1 MLDYIVIFF
10 LILILVCTSTVL
22 LFYLNFS
29 DIKIIVRLDF
39 YWHFRQM
46 FSIRFFESDDF
57 CFCNASIYFS
67 VTRIDILV
75 AVFDS

>member
-1 MLDYIVIFF
+1 
-10 LILILVCTSTVL
+10 
-22 LFYLNFS
+22 
-29 DIKIIVRLDF
+29 
-39 YWHFRQM
+39 M